1 MIRTRQPILSALAGI
16 LLGLAAVFAVSPW
29 AVAQGKTESACASCH
44 RARAESQPR
53 TPMGQALALPGAN
66 PVLKDIPKLTARKG
80 PYTYIVE
87 THAGEST
94 YSVSDGTH
102 TITLPIHWNFGAGA
116 QTWVLERDGHQYE
129 SAVSYYPSIP
139 GLDFTTG
146 DEDLRPKNLD
156 EAVGRPIE
164 LRETKVCFGC
174 HASNAVTNGKMTYET
189 LRPGV
194 TCEHC
199 HAGTT
204 AHLADAISGDFD
216 SAPPDLRKKS
226 AEDISN
232 FCGQCH
238 RTWETAVRNH
248 WRGELT
254 VRFQPYR
261 LANSRCFDGA
271 DPRISCI
278 ACHDP
283 HQDIVVQDSTYDAQC
298 LACHSSSAAA
308 ASAASTPPS
317 DSAQTHAK
325 ICPTSKSDCVS
336 CHMPKV
342 KLPNG
347 HLTFTDHQ
355 IRIVK
360 PGEPFPN

>member
-1 MIRTRQPILSALAGI
+1 M
-16 LLGLAAVFAVSPW
+16 
-29 AVAQGKTESACASCH
+29 
-44 RARAESQPR
+44 
-53 TPMGQALALPGAN
+53 ALPGAN
-66 PVLKDIPKLTARKG
+66 PVLRDIPKLKVRKG
-80 PYTYIVE
+80 PYTYTVE
-87 THAGEST
+87 THNGEST
-94 YSVSDGTH
+94 YAVTDGAR
-102 TITLPIHWNFGAGA
+102 TITLPIHWNVGAGA
-116 QTWVLERDGHQYE
+116 QTWVLEHNGRRYE

-146 DEDLRPKNLD
+146 DEDLKPQNLED
-156 EAVGRPIE
+156 AIGREIFMP
-164 LRETKVCFGC
+164 ETKVCFGC
-174 HASNAVTNGKMTYET
+174 HASNAVTKGKLTLET

-204 AHLADAISGDFD
+204 SHLADALNGDLE
-216 SAPPDLRKKS
+216 STPPDLRKLS
-226 AEDISN
+226 SEDVSN

-238 RTWETAVRNH
+238 RTWETVVRNR

-261 LANSRCFDGA
+261 LANSKCFDGG

-283 HQDIVVQDSTYDAQC
+283 HVDIVRQDATYDSKC
-298 LACHSSSAAA
+298 LACHSASATPA
-308 ASAASTPPS
+308 ASV
-317 DSAQTHAK
+317 SANQRSQAP
-325 ICPTSKSDCVS
+325 ICPKSKSDCVS

-347 HLTFTDHQ
+347 HLTFTDHE

-360 PGEPFPN
+360 AGEPFPN

>member
-1 MIRTRQPILSALAGI
+1 
-16 LLGLAAVFAVSPW
+16 
-29 AVAQGKTESACASCH
+29 
-44 RARAESQPR
+44 
-53 TPMGQALALPGAN
+53 MGRALALSGAN
-66 PVLKDIPKLTARKG
+66 PVLKENPKLTVRKG
-80 PYTYIVE
+80 PYTYTVE
-87 THAGEST
+87 THGDEST
-94 YSVSDGTH
+94 YSVSDGTR
-102 TITLPIHWNFGAGA
+102 TISVPIHWNFGAGA
-116 QTWVLERDGHQYE
+116 QTWVLERDGRQYE

-146 DEDLRPKNLD
+146 DEDLKPRNLE
-156 EAVGRPIE
+156 EAIGREIE

-174 HASNAVTNGKMTYET
+174 HTSNAVTNGKMTYDS

-204 AHLADAISGDFD
+204 THLTDSFNGDFD
-216 SAPPDLRKKS
+216 SAPPQLRKLS
-226 AEDISN
+226 SEDISN

-238 RTWETAVRNH
+238 RTWETVVRNH

-261 LANSRCFDGA
+261 LANSKCFDGA
-271 DPRISCI
+271 DARISCI

-283 HQDIVVQDSTYDAQC
+283 HQDVVRQDASYDTKC
-298 LACHSSSAAA
+298 MACHSTSRDRPTL
-308 ASAASTPPS
+308 STS
-317 DSAQTHAK
+317 GATKVQTQAK
-325 ICPTSKSDCVS
+325 VCPRAKSECVS

-347 HLTFTDHQ
+347 HMTFTDHQ
-355 IRIVK
+355 IRVVK
-360 PGEPFPN
+360 AGEPFPN